1 MELIAIAA
9 VAANRVIGLAGDIPW
24 SIPEDWKRFKAVTMG
39 SNLIMGRV
47 TFEAIGDPLPGR
59 TSIVITRNPPPGA
72 TPAAV
77 ARAMAEP
84 DEARTTVPGD
94 VALAEPDEARTAVL
108 GRFAVA
114 EPDEA
119 WLAGGGVVAV
129 AEPDEAR
136 TAVPGGFAVAE
147 PDEAGVAV
155 PGDFAVAEP
164 DEAPPPSRTEVIWV
178 TSLEESLAAADPSRP
193 VYVAGGAEIYR
204 LAWDRLTRLDLTEVD
219 LEPEGDAL
227 FPEVDPI
234 DWVEVSRDQREG
246 FAFVE
251 YRRRP

>member
-9 VAANRVIGLAGDIPW
+9 VAANRVIGRSGDIPW

-72 TPAAV
+72 LPAGAAEPGDGAV
-77 ARAMAEP
+77 AGPA
-84 DEARTTVPGD
+84 EAR
-94 VALAEPDEARTAVL
+94 VAGPADA
-108 GRFAVA
+108 AVA

-119 WLAGGGVVAV
+119 TR
-129 AEPDEAR
+129 PNFTR
-136 TAVPGGFAVAE
+136 
-147 PDEAGVAV
+147 
-155 PGDFAVAEP
+155 
-164 DEAPPPSRTEVIWV
+164 VIWV

-193 VYVAGGAEIYR
+193 AYVAGGAEIYR
-204 LAWDRLTRLDLTEVD
+204 LAWERLTRLDLTEVD

-251 YRRRP
+251 YRRRS